1 MVVPSAT
8 ASRIKQQTEMSR
20 LSSKAKD
27 RFVDWRRLP
36 LAATADILQ
45 EEFAVAG
52 RLDMNDVV
60 LVLPTTRAG
69 HRLMEILVDRTAS
82 LGLRFR
88 PPLITTIG
96 SVPELLYSA
105 SKPFASRIQQQ
116 LAWTAAFTRVSP
128 ARMKHLMRYAP
139 ERDDYSGWQGLANLV
154 ARWNREL
161 AANDLD
167 FSDLAEAIADSG
179 NNREL
184 ARWQGFAEVQR
195 HYLDVLHEAG
205 LWDQQTARHVAISR
219 GDCRTDKHII
229 LIGLVDLDVVFR
241 KMVEQIRDRVSVIT
255 FGDPKHRNWFDD
267 LGCLLVEPWQ
277 DVVLPI
283 RDEELLVAQGTSD
296 MFRMVNRELRR
307 LDGQYAREEISIVL
321 GDVSEMPGLISSLKE
336 AGVSG
341 HDVGGTSLSRT
352 RPFLLVE
359 QLVHWLSSGTF
370 ASLATLAR
378 HPDMYDW
385 LVQESGNDNWL
396 TELDVYQNKRL
407 PFFFDESLT
416 HLWFED
422 TDRYGVREYQNLE
435 KAVKALANLVAPLAG
450 ITPADESCP
459 DTEDDGL
466 RPVTQWAEPWRHV
479 IQTIFARAIMDSER
493 NADRRTLVAC
503 RALLDGL
510 NELSKCQDLL
520 REPVPAAT
528 AIQWVLDRG
537 NSEFVVDPLEPEAM
551 ELGGWLDA
559 PWEESRVTLVTK
571 VNEGFVPS
579 ADTSAMFIPDSIR
592 QKLGLDD
599 NRRRY
604 ARDAWSMGMVLHSR
618 EVKRLMVLR
627 ANEDG
632 DPLLPGRLL
641 FTGTAQTLAARTL
654 RLFGRGESLP
664 RLQKKPAAS
673 GRPVRQQLVIPQPF
687 PDHESINSMRVTDF
701 KVYLQ
706 CPYRYYLSR
715 VLCLEPLADDA
726 EELDAAQFGSLL
738 HHIVENFGRSDA
750 RNSADA
756 AEIEAWTIDYLERVS
771 LARYGSKPV
780 PAVTVQI
787 AQARLRLQ
795 AFAAW
800 QAEHRARG
808 YQIFEVEREKT
819 RCEIDLDGVPFELRG
834 QIDRIDIDH
843 DRRVIGVYDY
853 KTGEKADSPRNYHQ
867 DKQGNWL
874 DLQLP
879 LYEFILGVF
888 DLPKNYKVEFGL
900 ICLARE
906 TGRTTLQLADWTRD
920 ELDAAHEVARE
931 VMRKVRQG
939 VFWPPAS
946 DKAKW
951 HEAYDGICQTRVL
964 QQWSPGESDVIA
976 ALSDSVADRETTSGA
991 IVHRKKTGG
1000 GRRK

>member
-8 ASRIKQQTEMSR
+8 ASRAKHRAEMSPS
-20 LSSKAKD
+20 SSKAKD

-36 LAATADILQ
+36 LSATAEILQ
-45 EEFAVAG
+45 EEFAAAG
-52 RLDMNDVV
+52 RLDMNEVV

-69 HRLMEILVDRTAS
+69 HRLMEILVDRTGS
-82 LGLRFR
+82 RGIRFR

-105 SKPFASRIQQQ
+105 SKPLASRIQQQ
-116 LAWTAAFTRVSP
+116 LAWTAAFSRVSP
-128 ARMKHLMRYAP
+128 AKMEHLMRFAP

-154 ARWNREL
+154 ARWHREL

-167 FSDLAEAIADSG
+167 FSDLAEAIVDSG
-179 NNREL
+179 NSREL
-184 ARWQGFAEVQR
+184 ARWKGFAEVQR

-229 LIGLVDLDVVFR
+229 LVGLVDLDVVFR
-241 KMVEQIRDRVSVIT
+241 KMVEQIRGRVSVIS
-255 FGDPKHRNWFDD
+255 FGDPEHRDWFDD
-267 LGCLLVEPWQ
+267 LGCLRVEPWQ
-277 DVVLPI
+277 HVVLPI
-283 RDEELLVAQGTSD
+283 RDEELLVAQGTTD
-296 MFRMVNRELRR
+296 MFRMVNRELRK

-321 GDVSEMPGLISSLKE
+321 GDVSEMPGLISSLNE
-336 AGVSG
+336 AGVTA
-341 HDVGGTSLSRT
+341 HDVGGTALGRT
-352 RPFLLVE
+352 RPFILAE

-385 LVQESGNDNWL
+385 LVQECGNDDWL
-396 TELDVYQNKRL
+396 TELDLYQNNRL
-407 PFFFDESLT
+407 PFFFDASLS
-416 HLWFED
+416 HLRFED
-422 TDRYGVREYQNLE
+422 TDRDGERLYQNLE
-435 KAVKALANLVAPLAG
+435 KAVRALTDLVAPLAG
-450 ITPADESCP
+450 IAPAGESSP

-479 IQTIFARAIMDSER
+479 ILTIFSRAIMDSER

-510 NELSKCQDLL
+510 NELRKCQDLL

-559 PWEESRVTLVTK
+559 PWEESKVTLVMK

-579 ADTSAMFIPDSIR
+579 PDTSAMFIPDSIR

-604 ARDAWSMGMVLHSR
+604 ARDAWSIGMVLHSR

-627 ANEDG
+627 ANDDG

-641 FTGTAQTLAARTL
+641 FTGTAQALAGRTL
-654 RLFGRGESLP
+654 RLFGPGETLP
-664 RLQKKPAAS
+664 RMKKSAMS
-673 GRPVRQQLVIPQPF
+673 GRPVKQQLVIPQPF
-687 PDHESINSMRVTDF
+687 PDHQSINSMRVTDF

-715 VLCLEPLADDA
+715 VLRLEPLADDA

-756 AEIEAWTIDYLERVS
+756 AEIEEWTVKYLDRVS
-771 LARYGSKPV
+771 LARYGREPV

-800 QAEHRARG
+800 QAEHRASG

-819 RCEIDLDGVPFELRG
+819 SCKIDLDGVPFELRG

-888 DLPKNYKVEFGL
+888 DLPKNYQVEFGL

-920 ELDAAHEVARE
+920 ELDAAHEAARE

-939 VFWPPAS
+939 MFWPPSS
-946 DKAKW
+946 DIDTW
-951 HEAYDGICQTRVL
+951 HEAYNGICQTNVL
-964 QQWSPGESDVIA
+964 QPWSPGETDVIA
-976 ALSDSVADRETTSGA
+976 ARPYSRSDEETTSSA
-991 IVHRKKTGG
+991 IPHRKKTGG
-1000 GRRK
+1000 GKRK